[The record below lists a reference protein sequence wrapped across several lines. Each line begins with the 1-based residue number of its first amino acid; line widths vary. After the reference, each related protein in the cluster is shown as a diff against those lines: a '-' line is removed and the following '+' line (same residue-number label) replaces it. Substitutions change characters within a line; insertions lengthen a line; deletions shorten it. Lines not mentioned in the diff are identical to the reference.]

1 MEDPTTLAINL
12 TYLGTLG
19 LAVLMFLG
27 LGLIIIITLVVAG
40 VGRLLSIILLAMVGI
55 FPKKETTRIVQLPP
69 RPARVPDPVTGG
81 DTPAVADSPLD
92 DLAYLE
98 TGSTDRVQAAATLA
112 PAATPARATA
122 VPAGS
127 AAAPVRPAEAPV
139 GSAEAPSASAEKPA
153 KEPAAAPEPAAPK
166 RDLLGGVRRRLSGTA
181 AGLKDGAWKDKVDP
195 RNLPKP
201 AEVKSVVEHQTAH
214 HPIVVAATKEP
225 PVLAKDWADA
235 VAEADRRAA
244 ARAQAGQPPAI
255 KVTVRDIGEPTPSS
269 SDAKQG
275 PNSPD
280 ASAKPGGGNGG
291 GNSRNGVGDNG
302 GGNSRNGVG
311 DNGGGTSSGGTG
323 GASKNGAGNGASN
336 SSGSGGA
343 SKNASGNGAS
353 NGSGSD
359 AKKSGPNTSKN
370 GKSPSPIRK
379 GSLSSASRN
388 S

>member
-81 DTPAVADSPLD
+81 DTPSVADSPLD

-98 TGSTDRVQAAATLA
+98 TGSTERVQAAATLA
-112 PAATPARATA
+112 PAAAPARATA
-122 VPAGS
+122 APPGS
-127 AAAPVRPAEAPV
+127 AAAPVRP
-139 GSAEAPSASAEKPA
+139 AEAPSASAEKPA

-302 GGNSRNGVG
+302 GG
-311 DNGGGTSSGGTG
+311 TSSGGTG
-323 GASKNGAGNGASN
+323 GTSKNGAGNGASN
-336 SSGSGGA
+336 A
-343 SKNASGNGAS
+343 
-353 NGSGSD
+353 SGSD

>member
-40 VGRLLSIILLAMVGI
+40 VGRLLSIVLLAMVGI
-55 FPKKETTRIVQLPP
+55 FPKKETTPIVHLPP
-69 RPARVPDPVTGG
+69 RPARVPDPVTGVES
-81 DTPAVADSPLD
+81 PAPGESPLD

-98 TGSTDRVQAAATLA
+98 TGSTARVA
-112 PAATPARATA
+112 PAAGVA
-122 VPAGS
+122 
-127 AAAPVRPAEAPV
+127 
-139 GSAEAPSASAEKPA
+139 
-153 KEPAAAPEPAAPK
+153 PAAAVATSPAPAAPATSPAPATPAASPAPAAPK
-166 RDLLGGVRRRLSGTA
+166 RDVLADVRRRLSGASTA
-181 AGLKDGAWKDKVDP
+181 VKEGAWKTKVDP

-201 AEVKSVVEHQTAH
+201 AEVKSVVENQAAH

-244 ARAQAGQPPAI
+244 ARAQADQPPAI
-255 KVTVRDIGEPTPSS
+255 KVTVRELDEPTP
-269 SDAKQG
+269 AANGTAPG
-275 PNSPD
+275 PTTPD
-280 ASAKPGGGNGG
+280 ASAKPAGSEGSGGGNGG
-291 GNSRNGVGDNG
+291 G
-302 GGNSRNGVG
+302 
-311 DNGGGTSSGGTG
+311 
-323 GASKNGAGNGASN
+323 GNG
-336 SSGSGGA
+336 
-343 SKNASGNGAS
+343 
-353 NGSGSD
+353 